1 MMVGIKVGLTQ
12 MSGGI
17 RLIILSS
24 VPSICRVSV
33 IRSGVH
39 TSEHKVFDKIVVT
52 KHICRNGFMSDY
64 EMWVFHGK

>member
-24 VPSICRVSV
+24 VPSICRESV

-39 TSEHKVFDKIVVT
+39 T
-52 KHICRNGFMSDY
+52 
-64 EMWVFHGK
+64 